1 MIHYSKLSVIKK
13 FTQSPY
19 FNYVTNISKTCF
31 FVAIAKLILIN
42 CFFFLKCNLS
52 GEMKPV
58 GKKLNQESFVNNIHI
73 TKCLCS
79 ASDEIAT
86 K

>member
-13 FTQSPY
+13 FTQSPN

-31 FVAIAKLILIN
+31 FVAIAKLISKLVN

-73 TKCLCS
+73 TRMPL
-79 ASDEIAT
+79 IGFG
-86 K
+86 